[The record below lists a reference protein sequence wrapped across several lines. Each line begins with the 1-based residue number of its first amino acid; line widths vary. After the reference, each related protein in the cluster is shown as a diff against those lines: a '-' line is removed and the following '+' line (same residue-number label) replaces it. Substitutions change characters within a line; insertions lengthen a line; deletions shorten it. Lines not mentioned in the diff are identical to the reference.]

1 MAKSLVALVECCE
14 FNVNRPSLP
23 PSLSIVLFEST
34 LPKSM
39 RKVSH
44 VIIHNRGRRNAVI
57 FATFLAIALATA
69 LSVVGLVL

>member
-1 MAKSLVALVECCE
+1 M
-14 FNVNRPSLP
+14 
-23 PSLSIVLFEST
+23 VLFEST

-57 FATFLAIALATA
+57 AATFLAITLATA
-69 LSVVGLVL
+69 LSVVSALCFYLRRSRLV

>member
-1 MAKSLVALVECCE
+1 M
-14 FNVNRPSLP
+14 
-23 PSLSIVLFEST
+23 LFEST

-57 FATFLAIALATA
+57 AATFLAITLATA
-69 LSVVGLVL
+69 LSVVSVLSPVS